1 MRFLLLEK
9 VPSVPTELVKQWDAN
24 NPKDITDPEA
34 PETNQYTRSTIL
46 DMIIEDA
53 GWGLEGQDKEEVKA
67 SLYKSCVSWTADP
80 RKNKFIPFL
89 DKFFSR
95 KMPLMAESDRYFSV
109 LMDLGTRYRM
119 SFGEDAKE
127 DFLFNRSLYDRT
139 PEEFEYTLKLLNTVN
154 SPSEIKRYFQNTSK
168 VNPEDL
174 YNGNV
179 IKPVGD
185 PNKDEDNTDTLYGV
199 VEQWAEKGLNDAPP
213 EEKVDGRRKKVDADI
228 KSVDFDEVRK
238 TSSYPSM
245 DMLPKSE
252 EQEGNIVYVQNLF
265 LDASNDYKGAG
276 GEAFLQFRD
285 GQWTPIKVRSR

>member
-89 DKFFSR
+89 DKFFS
-95 KMPLMAESDRYFSV
+95 KMDLMADSDRYFGP

-119 SFGEDAKE
+119 SFDE
-127 DFLFNRSLYDRT
+127 DFLFNSSLYDRT

-154 SPSEIKRYFQNTSK
+154 SPSEMRRYFQDVSK

-185 PNKDEDNTDTLYGV
+185 PNKDEYNEDTLYGV
-199 VEQWAEKGLNDAPP
+199 VETWADHGNNDAPP
-213 EEKVDGRRKKVDADI
+213 EEKVDGRRKKVDAAI

-238 TSSYPSM
+238 TSSYDSM

-265 LDASNDYKGAG
+265 LDASNGYKGAG

-285 GQWTPIKVRSR
+285 GQWTPIKVNSR